1 MMKIG
6 IVLFGHL
13 RSYRKTHSSFI
24 ELKKILEKDG
34 QVDVFCHTWDI
45 EESVTPK
52 WWKEHKPGGPPP
64 GTVNEKEI
72 EEKYSPVRYTIESSI
87 QFDGSGYEVN
97 TSIPLPGILS
107 MLYTQ
112 QRSFELL
119 KQYEAEKD
127 FRYDVIIKTRYD
139 LLYEIAPAFNDI
151 IQDCLTNK
159 KVYLPPSHPYEL
171 TGAYSD
177 IFAAGSRDEMETYF
191 NFCTHFT
198 QAVSLYQKKGY
209 QQLIPEV
216 CMSIYLE
223 ELGLKKTELT
233 GLRITVLRMN
243 GEKFQLNSDSNFQ
256 DNEPLCFYSAIIN
269 ACKEITPPSSKIIN
283 EQSNRLVKKY
293 LKWIDKEAN
302 ENQLNCYVDFYN
314 GKWIGIA
321 FIRRIAILTKR
332 STLFTTTAIRNFFEG
347 AMNNAKYSHSK
358 KLYLACILFL
368 FGDKGFFFFRVWK
381 DLLFRKK

>member
-13 RSYRKTHSSFI
+13 RSYRQTQSSFK
-24 ELKKILEKDG
+24 ELKKTLEKNG

-45 EESVTPK
+45 EESVTPT
-52 WWKEHKPGGPPP
+52 WWKEHKPDDPPP
-64 GTVNEKEI
+64 TIVNVKEI
-72 EEKYSPVRYTIESSI
+72 EEKYTPVRYNIEPSI
-87 QFDGSGYEVN
+87 QFDDSGYGVN
-97 TSIPLPGILS
+97 TSIPISGILS

-119 KQYEAEKD
+119 KQYEAEKN
-127 FRYDVIIKTRYD
+127 FHYDVVIKARYD
-139 LLYEIAPAFNDI
+139 LLYEIAPGFNEI
-151 IQDCLTNK
+151 IQDCFTNS
-159 KVYLPPSHPYEL
+159 KVYLPSSNPYEL
-171 TGAYSD
+171 IGSYSD
-177 IFAAGSRDEMETYF
+177 IFAVGSRDEMEKYF
-191 NFCTHFT
+191 SFCYHFIP
-198 QAVSLYQKKGY
+198 AISLYQKKGY

-216 CMSIYLE
+216 CMSVYLE
-223 ELGLKKTELT
+223 ELGLKKAELM

-269 ACKEITPPSSKIIN
+269 SCKKITPTSSNIIN
-283 EQSNRLVKKY
+283 EQSDRLVKKY

-302 ENQLNCYVDFYN
+302 ESQLNCYVDFYN
-314 GKWIGIA
+314 GNWIGA
-321 FIRRIAILTKR
+321 ALIRRIAAITKKN
-332 STLFTTTAIRNFFEG
+332 TLFTATAIKNFFEG
-347 AMNNAKYSHSK
+347 AMNNGKYSDLK